1 MRSSVVL
8 LVVLV
13 VSLAARFANINRPE
27 KIIFDELVITKF
39 MNKIREREFLFD
51 VFPPLGKMYLTAA
64 SGLVHWTVPSNLT
77 HVGQELP
84 PGSGF
89 AQVRAINAVLG
100 GISSMMVSVVCLEGG
115 ITAWPALVGGL
126 MNGLDILSTIQSRVM
141 MPDTFMVLLEQI
153 AFFFAMKSWNAAKRK
168 SRATPLLWMLLAGV
182 ASGSAVATK
191 WTSYAVVVII
201 SSISFFG
208 IPPFLTHGGMAWPT
222 VLSFYAAAAST
233 YYFFFDLYLRWCNRS
248 GEHDNF
254 TTIPFQAS
262 LIGSNHAVDSEPME
276 PWMKVYEYNKLM
288 WMYSRGI
295 RGDTKSE
302 PSWIDWILNQRT
314 TIYVIEK
321 YEASSRRVTTIVNP
335 AVSLTISGSLLTF
348 TVVLFLYV
356 RYLRHKGSNYQ
367 ALRQTLQRGSVY
379 ILAWIGSMLPTLA
392 VFRCGPIY
400 QYLPALFFA
409 TLLTAQ
415 NLELLMPKLKAA
427 VSIVVILAIVAAF
440 ALWSPWVY
448 FTEISLAYHSRLLA
462 MEGWQR

>member
-1 MRSSVVL
+1 MY
-8 LVVLV
+8 
-13 VSLAARFANINRPE
+13 LAAASH
-27 KIIFDELVITKF
+27 LV
-39 MNKIREREFLFD
+39 D
-51 VFPPLGKMYLTAA
+51 
-64 SGLVHWTVPSNLT
+64 WTVPSNLT
-77 HVGQELP
+77 RVGQDIP
-84 PGSGF
+84 AGSGF
-89 AQVRAINAVLG
+89 AEVRAINAILG
-100 GISSMMVSVVCLEGG
+100 GISSMMVSVICLEGG
-115 ITAWPALVGGL
+115 ITSWPALVGG
-126 MNGLDILSTIQSRVM
+126 MMSGLDILSTIQSRVM

-168 SRATPLLWMLLAGV
+168 SRATPFLWMVLAGV

-233 YYFFFDLYLRWCNRS
+233 YYFLFDLYLSWCNRS

-254 TTIPFQAS
+254 TSTPFRAS
-262 LIGSNHAVDSEPME
+262 LIGSGAAAHTEPMD

-314 TIYVIEK
+314 TIYVVEK
-321 YEASSRRVTTIVNP
+321 HEATSRRVTTIVNP
-335 AVSLTISGSLLTF
+335 AVSLTISASLLTF
-348 TVVLFLYV
+348 TLALFLYV
-356 RYLRHKGSNYQ
+356 RYLRRKGSNYQ
-367 ALRQTLQRGSVY
+367 ALRKTLQSGSVY
-379 ILAWIGSMLPTLA
+379 VFAWIGSMLPTLA

-415 NLELLMPKLKAA
+415 NLELLTPKLKVA
-427 VSIVVILAIVAAF
+427 VSIFVILAIAAAF
-440 ALWSPWVY
+440 AVWSPWVY
-448 FTEISLAYHSRLLA
+448 FTEISQTHHSRLLA
-462 MEGWQR
+462 MEGWMQ